1 MNILAAIKSEE
12 RNIEQQVRKLQKRLD
27 GLRAAARA
35 LGTSASYGLDKARKR
50 VLSAAGR
57 ARISAAAKR
66 RWAKVKAGTKK
77 AVGKSATD
85 GLGKVQKRVM
95 SAAARAKISAAMKRR
110 WSKVGAGARKAA
122 S

>member
-1 MNILAAIKSEE
+1 MNILVAIRREE
-12 RNIEQQVRKLQKRLD
+12 RKLQKQVGRLQRELS
-27 GLRAAARA
+27 GLKTAAKA
-35 LGTSASYGLDKARKR
+35 LGTSASYGLDKAQKR

-66 RWAKVKAGTKK
+66 RWAKVKGGT
-77 AVGKSATD
+77 A
-85 GLGKVQKRVM
+85 GLGKARKRVM

-110 WSKVGAGARKAA
+110 WSKMKAGARKAA